1 MGIPLLQGRD
11 FDQRDRSDATGDQQL
26 WSTAIVNREF
36 AEHYFGSANPIGRHI
51 GCCHGTAT
59 KPDVQIVGVVENS
72 LFGGPRAGVRR
83 QVFLPYLASGRP
95 ASVTFYV
102 RTTTESEAMFPILRS
117 TITRLDG
124 SIAMYGM
131 KTLEKQ
137 VDETLSTERLIASL
151 SVVFGA
157 LATLL
162 AALGLYGIMAFT
174 VARRT
179 KEIGVRMALGAPQ
192 RSVLWLVLREV
203 IILLGVGLTAGVPAA
218 YMLSRYVSSQLF
230 GVKPTNLWACAAAAA
245 ILALV
250 AAVSGFVPA
259 RRASAIDPITAL
271 RYE

>member
-1 MGIPLLQGRD
+1 
-11 FDQRDRSDATGDQQL
+11 L

-36 AEHYFGSANPIGRHI
+36 AEHYFGAANPIGRHI

-59 KPDVQIVGVVENS
+59 KLDIQIVGVVENS
-72 LFGGPRAGVRR
+72 LFGGPRSGVRR
-83 QVFLPYLASGRP
+83 QVFLPYLETGRP

-117 TITRLDG
+117 TIARLDG

-137 VDETLSTERLIASL
+137 MDETLSTERLIASL

-192 RSVLWLVLREV
+192 SSVLWLVLREV
-203 IILLGVGLTAGVPAA
+203 LILLGVGLMAGVPAA

-230 GVKPTNLWACAAAAA
+230 GVKPTDLWACAAAAS
-245 ILALV
+245 ILGLV
-250 AAVSGFVPA
+250 AAISGFVPA